1 MTIETGQAAP
11 VPRVITLDLAAGV
24 YQALLRGRPETAGMR
39 SGLVVLE
46 SGASVGKH
54 NTGAHEEQLVV
65 LEGEGEFRADG
76 AGPLAIDTR
85 SVVYCPPHCE
95 HDVVNTGQ
103 HPLRYIYVVAE
114 AR

>member
-1 MTIETGQAAP
+1 MPIETGRAARA
-11 VPRVITLDLAAGV
+11 PRVITLDLAADG

-39 SGLVVLE
+39 SGLVVLKP
-46 SGASVGKH
+46 GASVGTH

-76 AGPLAIDTR
+76 AEPLAINTR
-85 SVVYCPPHCE
+85 STVYCPPHCE

-103 HPLRYIYVVAE
+103 LPLRYIYVVAE
-114 AR
+114 AG